1 MKAFTEWPWFTL
13 LFVWLMFIATLVGGA
28 VVIWGDP
35 GVLSF
40 DAYLD
45 HLQKFAL
52 ALAAGGAGKG
62 LFEIGKALK
71 KGK

>member
-1 MKAFTEWPWFTL
+1 MKTITSWPWITML
-13 LFVWLMFIATLVGGA
+13 LVWFGFIASVVGGA

-40 DAYLD
+40 DQYLD